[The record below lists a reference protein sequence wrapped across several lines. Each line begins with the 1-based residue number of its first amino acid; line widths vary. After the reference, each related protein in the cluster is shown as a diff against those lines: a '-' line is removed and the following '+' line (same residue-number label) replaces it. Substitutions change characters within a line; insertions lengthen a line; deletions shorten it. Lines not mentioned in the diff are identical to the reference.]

1 MSTAPELPITAEA
14 SPKLTFRPKW
24 YRIYYLLAAF
34 DVITV
39 AVSLYIVAHLIGA
52 HERSILVNR
61 EWADRMNT
69 YWRLEELATAVNA
82 PGNDVFDS
90 RDVETE
96 SEKLHAAIRLW
107 DEHVVLL
114 QDDLRTSLPPAE
126 AAPLQE
132 ALKRVAS
139 LTPEMVDHANSV
151 FLYLRQHRSD
161 LAGQRMAAMDR
172 RYATLLAAMDQLR
185 KRGSEIQ
192 QKHLSEQAA
201 AAGSLGKYEY
211 IIALAILLMVAGTT
225 AYGRKLAKHVESDAR
240 EREEYLERLRTQQAV
255 LAVEVAERKQAEAE
269 LARLYEVTKV
279 QAVQWEALFSLGR
292 LLNQS
297 LQLDEVFETFAQ
309 EVKPYIPYDRLGVI
323 VHEDHTLKVAYA
335 VADPPLA
342 SKCGQSWSMTHD
354 TGIEWIFTHRQPRLV
369 QDLTAE
375 AQFSDDVYMAQE
387 GVRTTLELPLLVGGE
402 VQGVFYL
409 DNLTPAAYSDRD
421 IERLLP
427 LADHMALVLDHSRLY
442 SAVQGHAVALGREV
456 EERTRTEE
464 QLRTLAARLT
474 SVREDER
481 TRIALEVHE
490 ELGQLLT
497 GLQIDVSWL
506 IVGLPREQLVLREKS
521 QAIRQ
526 SIDEMIRWVR
536 RITSELRPRELDL
549 LGLVAAIEWQAQ
561 EFQSRTGIRT
571 QLTVQQPPP
580 TLDREQS
587 TALFRILQE
596 ALSNVARHA
605 QGTRVH
611 INLRADAERLI
622 MEVIDNGKGITREQ
636 LVDRNSLGLLEMRE
650 KAFLLG
656 GAVTIVGQ
664 PGQGTTVT
672 AMVPLQRSGEGS
684 RDSPL
689 AKEAAKGSGAAKPSW
704 MEPV

>member
-1 MSTAPELPITAEA
+1 MVEERNSRMKVTAESTITAEPSVKPA
-14 SPKLTFRPKW
+14 SRPKW
-24 YRIYYLLAAF
+24 HRIYYLLAAF

-39 AVSLYIVAHLIGA
+39 VVSLYVLSQVMSTYQ
-52 HERSILVNR
+52 RSVRVNQ
-61 EWADRMNT
+61 EWAGRLET
-69 YWRLEELATAVNA
+69 YEGLEELATAVNA

-90 RDVETE
+90 LDAETE
-96 SEKLHAAIRLW
+96 SEKLRAAFRLF
-107 DEHVVLL
+107 DERIARIQEEL
-114 QDDLRTSLPPAE
+114 QANVGPTE

-132 ALKRVAS
+132 SLKTVAS
-139 LTPEMVDHANSV
+139 TMAQMVDEAHLIFSH
-151 FLYLRQHRSD
+151 FRQHRPDS
-161 LAGQRMAAMDR
+161 AGKRMAIMDR
-172 RYATLLAAMDQLR
+172 KYAAVRTAVGQLR
-185 KRGSEIQ
+185 QQVSDIQ
-192 QKHLSEQAA
+192 QRHLSEQAA
-201 AAGSLGKYEY
+201 ASGSLRMYEY
-211 IIALAILLMVAGTT
+211 IVAFAILLMVAGAT
-225 AYGRKLAKHVESDAR
+225 AYGRQIAKHVESDAR
-240 EREEYLERLRTQQAV
+240 EREEYLERLRTQQAA
-255 LAVEVAERKQAEAE
+255 LAVEVAERKRAEAE

-309 EVKPYIPYDRLGVI
+309 GVKPYIPYDRLGVI

-335 VADPPLA
+335 VADPPLT
-342 SKCGQSWSMTHD
+342 SRCGQSWSMTHD

-427 LADHMALVLDHSRLY
+427 LADQVALVLEHSRLY

-456 EERTRTEE
+456 EERTRAEE
-464 QLRTLAARLT
+464 QLRTLAARLA
-474 SVREDER
+474 SVQEDER
-481 TRIALEVHE
+481 TRLALEVHE
-490 ELGQLLT
+490 ELGQLLI
-497 GLQIDVSWL
+497 GLKMDLSWL
-506 IVGLPREQLVLREKS
+506 AARLPQEQPALALQEKS
-521 QAIRQ
+521 QAIRE

-536 RITSELRPRELDL
+536 RITGELRPRELDE
-549 LGLVAAIEWQAQ
+549 LGLVAAIEWQAK

-571 QLTVQQPPP
+571 QLTVQEPPP
-580 TLDREQS
+580 TLDWKRS
-587 TALFRILQE
+587 TAVFRILQE

-611 INLRADAERLI
+611 INLKADAERLTL
-622 MEVIDNGKGITREQ
+622 EVIDNGKGITKQALADQR
-636 LVDRNSLGLLEMRE
+636 SLGLLDMRE
-650 KAFLLG
+650 RTFLLG

-664 PGQGTTVT
+664 PGQGTMVTVL
-672 AMVPLQRSGEGS
+672 MPLQGPGEGGG
-684 RDSPL
+684 DSSPDG
-689 AKEAAKGSGAAKPSW
+689 ESG
-704 MEPV
+704 